1 MKGKIL
7 IVDDLADFRRLLRSA
22 LEDGNLITEAD
33 SKAALEKAFT
43 QEQPDLVLLDVRL
56 PDGNGLELM
65 PVIKKRWPETE
76 EAVSWAVEATK
87 RGAFNF
93 IRKSAQFD
101 LEKLLADVKN
111 AMESRQHTE
120 ETSMLR
126 RALETMSGTASPVF
140 QSVMMREVV
149 RTIERI

>member
-56 PDGNGLELM
+56 PDGNGR
-65 PVIKKRWPETE
+65 IAASHQ
-76 EAVSWAVEATK
+76 EAMAGDRGHRFD
-87 RGAFNF
+87 RGA
-93 IRKSAQFD
+93 
-101 LEKLLADVKN
+101 
-111 AMESRQHTE
+111 
-120 ETSMLR
+120 
-126 RALETMSGTASPVF
+126 G
-140 QSVMMREVV
+140 
-149 RTIERI
+149 